1 MVYEE
6 YLRRFMPFT
15 TRKRLAESL
24 VLSRINYYNVVY
36 GKMPNYLVKWLR
48 GKQVKLFSEFKTVVQ
63 DMLLP
68 MLLMSLI

>member
-15 TRKRLAESL
+15 TCKRLAESL

-36 GKMPNYLVKWLR
+36 GEMPNYLVKW
-48 GKQVKLFSEFKTVVQ
+48 
-63 DMLLP
+63 
-68 MLLMSLI
+68 